1 CQECGKSFAIA
12 VRLAEHRRI
21 HTGERPYPC
30 RECGKAYRSF
40 SNLWKHRK
48 MHRPRGGEGQG
59 GAAQGGAAVVGP

>member
-21 HTGERPYPC
+21 HTGERPYGC
-30 RECGKAYRSF
+30 QECGKAYRSF

-48 MHRPRGGEGQG
+48 MHRQG
-59 GAAQGGAAVVGP
+59 GAG

>member
-21 HTGERPYPC
+21 HTGERPYRC
-30 RECGKAYRSF
+30 QECGKSYRSF

-48 MHRPRGGEGQG
+48 MHKAGGER
-59 GAAQGGAAVVGP
+59 AAAGPGPPGEVLV